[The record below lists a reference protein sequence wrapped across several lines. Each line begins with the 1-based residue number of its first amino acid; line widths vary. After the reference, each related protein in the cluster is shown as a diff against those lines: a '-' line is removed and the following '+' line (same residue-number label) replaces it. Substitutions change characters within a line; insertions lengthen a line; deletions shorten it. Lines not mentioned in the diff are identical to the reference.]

1 MEEEMKNE
9 EELALQIRNLKSCF
23 FTGKGVV
30 PAVDDVSIDVPPGKI
45 IGLVGESGCGK
56 SMTAMSVMGLLRH
69 PGKVVGGS
77 ILLNGRDITHLSAKE
92 RSKVRGNEISM
103 IFQEPMTS
111 LNPVY
116 PVGRQVQEAILLHQK
131 VSKEE
136 AKKQVIEIFRQVGIP
151 EPEKRYRSYPHQLSG
166 GLRQRVMIG
175 MAMVCR
181 PKVMIADEPTTAL
194 DVTIEAQI
202 LRLMKKLRDDFG
214 TSIILIT
221 HNMGVVAEVCDY
233 VYVMYAGKVMEE
245 AETFALFENTSHPYT
260 RGLLRSIPRLD
271 QREERLYTIKG
282 VVPNLLH
289 LPQGCSFCTRCPY
302 AKEECFLKRPE
313 LYEAG
318 TEHKVRCF
326 LFRERSAE
334 SESGNSAES
343 AAAGSVLSEN
353 ERSLEGGMA

>member
-1 MEEEMKNE
+1 MSD
-9 EELALQIRNLKSCF
+9 ELALQISNLKSHF
-23 FTGKGVV
+23 FTSKGVV
-30 PAVDDVSIDVPPGKI
+30 PAVDGVSIDVPPGKI

-69 PGKVVGGS
+69 PGRVVDGKV
-77 ILLNGRDITHLSAKE
+77 LLEGRDITHLSRKE
-92 RSKVRGNEISM
+92 LSKIRGNEISM

-116 PVGRQVQEAILLHQK
+116 PVGKQVQEAILLHQK

-136 AKKQVIEIFRQVGIP
+136 AKQRVIDIFKEVGIP
-151 EPEKRYRSYPHQLSG
+151 EPEKRYRSFPHQLSG

-202 LRLMKKLRDDFG
+202 LRLMKRLRDELG

-233 VYVMYAGKVMEE
+233 VYVMYAGNVMEQ
-245 AETFALFENTSHPYT
+245 AETFELFERTKHPYT
-260 RGLLRSIPRLD
+260 QGLLKSIPKLD
-271 QREERLYTIKG
+271 TKEERLYTIEG

-289 LPQGCSFCTRCPY
+289 LPKGCNFCNRCDQ
-302 AKEECFLKRPE
+302 ATEQCFLSKPG
-313 LYEAG
+313 LYETG
-318 TEHKVRCF
+318 DGHKVRCF
-326 LFRERSAE
+326 RY
-334 SESGNSAES
+334 ESG
-343 AAAGSVLSEN
+343 VKD
-353 ERSLEGGMA
+353 